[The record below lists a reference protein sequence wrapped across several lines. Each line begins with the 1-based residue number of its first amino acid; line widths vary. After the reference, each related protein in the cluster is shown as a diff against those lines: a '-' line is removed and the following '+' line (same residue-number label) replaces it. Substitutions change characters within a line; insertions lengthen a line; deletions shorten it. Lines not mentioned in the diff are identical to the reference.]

1 MSNEEKKLKKPWY
14 KKPTIMVPIIVA
26 IMGVIGAILASYLSA
41 PPPPPPDFSI
51 LVKDV
56 KGEVQKGGVIPT
68 TVTVTGIS
76 SQKHPVSLRTT
87 EKHSGIVVTF
97 VPPSDEPTPSYIST
111 VTISVES
118 NVPAND
124 YDIIIKGTGADGKE
138 RSCTY
143 TLTVKP
149 LIHTPSPTSVTPTP
163 THSPTPTPPRAL
175 TPTVTPTPTPPF
187 VDITR
192 PEEGEEV
199 ACRHWVK
206 GNSSATKDTGLSV
219 HVLTWPI
226 EAADWWWVQPTTT
239 FSNGSWQSYAYF
251 GECGD
256 HIGTTYKVVAIIT
269 GEVLRGGDKFRELPD
284 HVAESGEIIVTR
296 I

>member
-1 MSNEEKKLKKPWY
+1 MKKVIAVILSAA
-14 KKPTIMVPIIVA
+14 IVA
-26 IMGVIGAILASYLSA
+26 LLVTGSVLSGDQESGNAQVDISGNWTVEYQDTYLSEGPLGSGNYTMQLYQSGNDVSGSYVIPATPTTSEFKGAIT
-41 PPPPPPDFSI
+41 
-51 LVKDV
+51 
-56 KGEVQKGGVIPT
+56 GEVGDGDTIVLTSIN
-68 TVTVTGIS
+68 VGDEYIGIT
-76 SQKHPVSLRTT
+76 KMRGDVSLNDT
-87 EKHSGIVVTF
+87 IN
-97 VPPSDEPTPSYIST
+97 D
-111 VTISVES
+111 TISGTYLGSDNFGKVWEGIFRARRPLDVN
-118 NVPAND
+118 NVNITEP
-124 YDIIIKGTGADGKE
+124 KE
-138 RSCTY
+138 G
-143 TLTVKP
+143 
-149 LIHTPSPTSVTPTP
+149 
-163 THSPTPTPPRAL
+163 
-175 TPTVTPTPTPPF
+175 
-187 VDITR
+187 D
-192 PEEGEEV
+192 EV